1 MESSVPAKDYE
12 ALAAKMIKRPSEIKK
27 IPRILVYGRNKKG
40 KSTFGASAPNVLILD
55 PEQGTTWMKGLDPD
69 TWPITRW
76 EDMADAHAFLRLGK
90 HKYEWVC
97 VDGLSRL
104 NDMALDFTMQQRA
117 LKSMDSQPGMVAQ
130 KDWGQAGKVMKSML
144 VDFYNLPNIGV
155 IYTAQERPLENEGSE
170 ADEEAEETPMGFV
183 ADLPKGTRAMANSLV
198 DVIGRIYVVEV
209 EVKGAVRKQRR
220 LWLGEHPL
228 YDTGGRS
235 EFTMPDYIKN
245 PTVPKLIEVL
255 ETGKVTVARK
265 VNQ

>member
-1 MESSVPAKDYE
+1 MPAKDYE
-12 ALAAKMIKRPSEIKK
+12 ALASRMIKKPSEIVKV
-27 IPRILVYGRNKKG
+27 PRLLVYGRNKKG

-69 TWPITRW
+69 TWSITRW

-170 ADEEAEETPMGFV
+170 ADEDAEETPMGFV
-183 ADLPKGTRAMANSLV
+183 ADLPKGSRSMVNSLV

-209 EVKGAVRKQRR
+209 QVGEKTVKERR

-235 EFTMPDYIKN
+235 EFTLPNYLRR
-245 PTVPKLIEVL
+245 PTVPRLL
-255 ETGKVTVARK
+255 ELLDTGKVTAKKRAA
-265 VNQ
+265 Q